1 MTTFTPVSCSLADL
15 VGAHVTDAAC
25 QARAFLTGSDGG
37 ALQKL
42 AAAPVEFWPAAAQQ
56 RLRELLPQAGQ
67 VVTKPL
73 AGSANGAGT
82 RLFQSATKTALAPVS
97 GLGYFRVG
105 EDGRLYVISKSEH
118 YHVPLGH
125 NFPGYALIDRA
136 RALGIPNATHNN
148 TRGPITRRLEE
159 ELVRAANGLSA
170 TADLTGVLN
179 STAPDVLNRVL
190 NLETGSL
197 AAEAAFKLALARFD
211 RYDAASA
218 APKYHGRVPV
228 FLVLGDDDGAPT
240 GNYHG
245 TTIATQLLRGLWPE
259 LRTQLESAGAFR
271 VCAVRPNSL
280 ADLKAAFQQYEQ
292 PPFKIA
298 AFFHEIIM
306 MNYGAR
312 RLTEEFLQLAYQLC
326 AAHDVPTIVDE
337 IQSCMWYEGLFLFRH
352 YGLKPTMVVLG
363 KGFPGG
369 EYPASRILFNA
380 RYDLLPQF
388 GALVTNGQEELAAL
402 AYLITMKWTL
412 ANGGAITAA
421 SRQIENGFRE
431 VAREFPNVVVGV
443 EGQGH
448 LLGMR
453 FVDLARG
460 RAFVSAMTQMGF
472 DISVQSYKADCP
484 PVALTKLPTIADAT
498 LIEFTLERMRQAL
511 RQV

>member
-211 RYDAASA
+211 RYDAASGYLH
-218 APKYHGRVPV
+218 P
-228 FLVLGDDDGAPT
+228 L
-240 GNYHG
+240 
-245 TTIATQLLRGLWPE
+245 
-259 LRTQLESAGAFR
+259 
-271 VCAVRPNSL
+271 
-280 ADLKAAFQQYEQ
+280 
-292 PPFKIA
+292 FK
-298 AFFHEIIM
+298 E
-306 MNYGAR
+306 
-312 RLTEEFLQLAYQLC
+312 T
-326 AAHDVPTIVDE
+326 
-337 IQSCMWYEGLFLFRH
+337 
-352 YGLKPTMVVLG
+352 
-363 KGFPGG
+363 
-369 EYPASRILFNA
+369 
-380 RYDLLPQF
+380 
-388 GALVTNGQEELAAL
+388 
-402 AYLITMKWTL
+402 
-412 ANGGAITAA
+412 
-421 SRQIENGFRE
+421 
-431 VAREFPNVVVGV
+431 
-443 EGQGH
+443 
-448 LLGMR
+448 
-453 FVDLARG
+453 
-460 RAFVSAMTQMGF
+460 
-472 DISVQSYKADCP
+472 
-484 PVALTKLPTIADAT
+484 
-498 LIEFTLERMRQAL
+498 
-511 RQV
+511 